1 MNGLLPS
8 ALSGPT
14 SDLQDA
20 LDRLRDEL
28 AATKSRI
35 DAPGDKGKGQT
46 AASEHDKSD
55 LIAQF
60 TRGLEQPR
68 DLQVA
73 DPRRPTRMVR
83 LSWEPRSNGSVDQNQ
98 IKLQQLSAVSER
110 DQFRARVSEL
120 EQTLSLLQS
129 RRGLRPVAKAATVR
143 AAFRGQ
149 VPAAAAA
156 DASAS
161 PPAADVP
168 APEHPRQVAVIFPD
182 KNFAP
187 PGWVPTNFSNES
199 APIRGNAPLVRPK
212 AGL

>member
-1 MNGLLPS
+1 M
-8 ALSGPT
+8 
-14 SDLQDA
+14 
-20 LDRLRDEL
+20 
-28 AATKSRI
+28 
-35 DAPGDKGKGQT
+35 
-46 AASEHDKSD
+46 
-55 LIAQF
+55 
-60 TRGLEQPR
+60 
-68 DLQVA
+68 
-73 DPRRPTRMVR
+73 
-83 LSWEPRSNGSVDQNQ
+83 
-98 IKLQQLSAVSER
+98 
-110 DQFRARVSEL
+110 
-120 EQTLSLLQS
+120 QS

-182 KNFAP
+182 KELH

-212 AGL
+212 AGAKE